1 MTCGTPS
8 RKFLITTWEG
18 GGSVGPKLTVARK
31 LLDAG
36 HDVRVMSDECN
47 RLESEAIGARFV
59 PWTNAPSRT
68 DRSRESDPIL
78 DWAQANPLEGFAQ
91 AMHDVFAGRALD
103 YALDVIDELRRERA
117 DLVISSELLFGVMA
131 ACETLDQ
138 PLALMPCNSL
148 MFPLPDAPPAGPVK
162 FEEMTPDQQA
172 EAAAMF
178 AAASA
183 MFDSGLPLLNAA
195 RAQLALAPLDCLI
208 DQLKPARRILIGIS
222 RHFDFAPEGDH
233 GRFAYV
239 GPQLDDLAWT
249 GQWYSPW
256 PADDARPL
264 ALVGFSTT
272 FQNHASVMQRVI
284 DALST
289 LPVRAIV
296 TLGPAIEP
304 EELSP
309 YPNTVLMR
317 SAPHNAVLKEAN
329 LVITHG
335 GHGTLARSMA
345 QGLPV
350 LVIPHGRDQDGNA
363 ARIVAHGAGLML
375 PPSAETHEIHDAL
388 ERVLYD
394 RSIHKGAQ
402 RLGAEVEREMRE
414 SRVVQELEALCC
426 PEFALS

>member
-1 MTCGTPS
+1 MTCGKSS
-8 RKFLITTWEG
+8 RTFLIATWEG

-31 LLDAG
+31 LIDAG

-59 PWTNAPSRT
+59 PWTRAPSRT
-68 DRSRESDPIL
+68 DRNRESDPIL

-91 AMHDVFAGRALD
+91 ALHDVFAGRALD
-103 YALDVIDELRRERA
+103 YALDVIDELRREGA

-138 PLALMPCNSL
+138 PLVLMPCNSL
-148 MFPLPDAPPAGPVK
+148 MFPLTDAPPAGPVK
-162 FEEMTPDQQA
+162 FEDMAPDQQA
-172 EAAAMF
+172 EAGAMF

-195 RAQLALAPLDCLI
+195 RAQLALPPLGSLME
-208 DQLKPARRILIGIS
+208 QLRPARRVLIGIS

-239 GPQLDDLAWT
+239 GPQLDDLAWA
-249 GQWYSPW
+249 GEWQSPW
-256 PADDARPL
+256 PQDDARPL

-272 FQNHASVMQRVI
+272 FQNHIAVLQRVI
-284 DALST
+284 DALAT
-289 LPVRAIV
+289 LPVRALV
-296 TLGPAIEP
+296 TLGPAIRP
-304 EELSP
+304 EELTP
-309 YPNTVLMR
+309 AANTVLVR

-329 LVITHG
+329 LVVTHG
-335 GHGTLARSMA
+335 GHGTLARAMA
-345 QGLPV
+345 HKLPV

-375 PPSAETHEIHDAL
+375 PPSAATHEINDAL

-394 RSIHKGAQ
+394 RSLHQGAL
-402 RLGAEVEREMRE
+402 RLGSEVEREMRE
-414 SRVVQELEALCC
+414 SRVVEELEALCC
-426 PEFALS
+426 HEFA

>member
-1 MTCGTPS
+1 MTCDKS
-8 RKFLITTWEG
+8 ARKFLIATWEG

-31 LLDAG
+31 LMDAG

-47 RLESEAIGARFV
+47 RLESEAIGARFI
-59 PWTNAPSRT
+59 PWTRAPSRS
-68 DRSRESDPIL
+68 DRNRESDPIL

-91 AMHDVFAGRALD
+91 ALDAVFTGRALD
-103 YALDVIDELRRERA
+103 YALDTIDELRREAA

-138 PLALMPCNSL
+138 PMALMPCNSL
-148 MFPLPDAPPAGPVK
+148 MFPLTDAPPAGPVR
-162 FEEMTPDQQA
+162 FADMTPDQQA
-172 EAAAMF
+172 QAGAMF

-183 MFDSGLPLLNAA
+183 VFDGALPQLNEA
-195 RAQLALAPLDCLI
+195 RALLALPPLASLM
-208 DQLKPARRILIGIS
+208 DQLKPARKVLIGIS
-222 RHFDFAPEGDH
+222 RFFDFAPQGDH
-233 GRFAYV
+233 GRYSYV

-249 GQWYSPW
+249 GEWQSPW

-272 FQNHASVMQRVI
+272 FQNHVAIMQRVI
-284 DALST
+284 DALAT
-289 LPVRAIV
+289 LPVRALV
-296 TLGPAIEP
+296 TLGPAIDP
-304 EELSP
+304 EELTP
-309 YPNTVLMR
+309 AANTVLVR

-335 GHGTLARSMA
+335 GHGTLARAMA
-345 QGLPV
+345 HKLPV

-375 PPSAETHEIHDAL
+375 PPMAETHEIHDAL

-394 RSIHKGAQ
+394 RSLHRGALQ
-402 RLGAEVEREMRE
+402 LGTEVEREMRE
-414 SRVVQELEALCC
+414 SRVVEELEALCC
-426 PEFALS
+426 PAYA